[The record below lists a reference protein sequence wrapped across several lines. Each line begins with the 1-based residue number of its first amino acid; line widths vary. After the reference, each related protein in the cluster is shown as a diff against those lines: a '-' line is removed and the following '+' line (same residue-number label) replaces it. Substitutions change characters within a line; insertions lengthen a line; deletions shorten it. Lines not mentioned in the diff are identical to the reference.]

1 MLIEPE
7 RCWSLEKLN
16 VDVDAEGVAIVDCG
30 GKNGIPL
37 VARVCRSLEIPF
49 AVLHD
54 DDIWPRESAEN
65 KTKQEEENRA
75 AEADNRIIA
84 DAVGKKGPL
93 FVAKPTL
100 EAMLGIGRSAKDK
113 PLKVVE
119 KLRDMKVTEV
129 PQPLMDAVKAMLPS
143 ELVKPDSSP
152 ARP

>member
-1 MLIEPE
+1 LVA
-7 RCWSLEKLN
+7 EKLEL
-16 VDVDAEGVAIVDCG
+16 DVDAEGVGIVDCG

-37 VARVCRSLEIPF
+37 VARVCASLEIPF

-54 DDIWPRESAEN
+54 DDIWPLESSEN

-75 AEADNRIIA
+75 AEADNRIIS
-84 DAVGKKGPL
+84 DAVGKRGPL

-119 KLRDMKVTEV
+119 KMRDMELSEI
-129 PQPLMDAVKAMLPS
+129 PPPLVDAVKAVLPS
-143 ELVKPDSSP
+143 EIVKPDSS
-152 ARP
+152 AAKS

>member
-1 MLIEPE
+1 M
-7 RCWSLEKLN
+7 
-16 VDVDAEGVAIVDCG
+16 VDCG

-37 VARVCRSLEIPF
+37 VARVCTSLEIPF

-54 DDIWPRESAEN
+54 DDIWPLESSEN

-75 AEADNRIIA
+75 AEADNRMIA
-84 DAVGKKGPL
+84 DAVGKRGPL

-119 KLRDMKVTEV
+119 KLRDMKVSEV
-129 PQPLMDAVKAMLPS
+129 PQPLVDAVKAVLPS
-143 ELVKPDSSP
+143 EIVKADSLAAKP
-152 ARP
+152 